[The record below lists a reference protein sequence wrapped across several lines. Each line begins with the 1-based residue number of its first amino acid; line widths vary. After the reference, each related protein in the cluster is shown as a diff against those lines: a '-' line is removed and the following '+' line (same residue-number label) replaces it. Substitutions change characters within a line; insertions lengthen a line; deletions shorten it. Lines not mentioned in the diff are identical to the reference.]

1 MGKYLDQCAK
11 DAWDVIRCRKKIIG
25 NKIIECNLTDKNI
38 ESQEENY
45 GWLAQ
50 NDTFYSVEF
59 WNHQAWASQ
68 YLLNEYRNGNIELEY
83 DEYPGDKLCE
93 LGFILLHSP
102 HKYDFFV
109 TRDYK
114 KRITNKQKEFLIDYF
129 EKRNMNQWLDK
140 LYQEE
145 I

>member
-11 DAWDVIRCRKKIIG
+11 DAWDVIKGRKKIIG

-45 GWLAQ
+45 GWLAP
-50 NDTFYSVEF
+50 NGTFYSVEF
-59 WNHQAWASQ
+59 GNHQAWASQ
-68 YLLNEYRNGNIELEY
+68 YLLNEYRNGNIELEC
-83 DEYPGDKLCE
+83 DEDPGDELCE

-102 HKYDFFV
+102 HKYDFLSQEII
-109 TRDYK
+109 
-114 KRITNKQKEFLIDYF
+114 KRELLINRKNF
-129 EKRNMNQWLDK
+129 SLTILKR
-140 LYQEE
+140 E

>member
-11 DAWDVIRCRKKIIG
+11 DAWDVIKGRKKIVG
-25 NKIIECNLTDKNI
+25 NKIIECNLTDENT
-38 ESQEENY
+38 EGQEEKY
-45 GWLAQ
+45 GWLAP
-50 NDTFYSVEF
+50 NGIFYSVEF
-59 WNHQAWASQ
+59 GNHQAWASQ
-68 YLLNEYRNGNIELEY
+68 YLLNEYRNGNIELKC
-83 DEYPGDKLCE
+83 DQDPGDKLCE
-93 LGFILLHSP
+93 MGFILLHSP
-102 HKYDFFV
+102 HRYDFFV

-129 EKRNMNQWLDK
+129 EKRNMNQWLEK